1 MAALPAE
8 IYTSLRKSLIGRH
21 LEEPSLL
28 VLAALQRK
36 SRPIRA
42 AKAQWRYG
50 PGRMMVERT
59 SAFSRPA
66 RKIRVDGG
74 ESNRHGDD
82 DSRASQSSRRMSVA
96 GRHCDRTEHIA
107 VPATSSAP
115 PLAQQAVR

>member
-74 ESNRHGDD
+74 ESNRHGRSEERRVGKECVSTCR
-82 DSRASQSSRRMSVA
+82 SR
-96 GRHCDRTEHIA
+96 G
-107 VPATSSAP
+107 AP
-115 PLAQQAVR
+115 YHKKKQISIVLRQQ